1 MYDCILVP
9 LDGSPTAQRGFAEA
23 QTLAKKLGA
32 ALRLLY
38 VVDAQMLV
46 TQVGAYVPIEGLLTD
61 WQAAGEKLM
70 AEAVAEARA
79 AGLQADSVVRCEVGQ
94 RVSDAIRR
102 PAGRQR
108 GALRGGPARQR
119 RDPAGSQGLR
129 RAPDRD
135 GHARPPRPAPHG
147 AGQRCRAGAAR
158 KPGASAAGAQPGR
171 EGLIRPPPAAR

>member
-94 RVSDAIRR
+94 RVSDAILQEAKACGARLIVMGTHGRR
-102 PAGRQR
+102 
-108 GALRGGPARQR
+108 
-119 RDPAGSQGLR
+119 GLR
-129 RAPDRD
+129 RMALGSDAEQVLRESPVPVLLVRNPDAKD
-135 GHARPPRPAPHG
+135 
-147 AGQRCRAGAAR
+147 
-158 KPGASAAGAQPGR
+158 
-171 EGLIRPPPAAR
+171 